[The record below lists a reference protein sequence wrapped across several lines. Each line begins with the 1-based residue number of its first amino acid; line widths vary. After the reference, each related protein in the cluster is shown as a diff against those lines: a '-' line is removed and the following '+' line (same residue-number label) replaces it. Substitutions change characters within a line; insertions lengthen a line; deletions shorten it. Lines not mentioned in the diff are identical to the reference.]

1 MFVRVLSFVTQGIDA
16 IPVMVEVDLSPG
28 LPSFDVVGLPDVG
41 VKEARERVRAA
52 IRNGGWRFPP
62 HRITVNLAPGH
73 IRKAGPGFD
82 LAIATAILAAEGRFN
97 PFALDGLAVA
107 GELALDG
114 SLRPIRGALAM
125 ALAAR
130 AAGCSAFLL
139 PVESAAEA
147 ALAGVSAFGASC
159 LTEVVSHLTGERPLF
174 PAVARKGQNKPSP
187 NYPDLADVKGQAIGR
202 RALEIA
208 AAGGHNLLMVGPPGA
223 GKSLLAQCLPGIL
236 PLLEREEAL
245 EVSRIHSV
253 AGILDGGDLMRRRPY
268 RRPHHSASRS
278 ALLGGGN
285 PLRPGEITLAHHGV
299 LFLDELPEF
308 GRDALEGLRQP
319 LEEGRVNIS
328 RANGAFAF
336 PAQPVLVAAANPCPC
351 GYLGDSAR
359 ACICP
364 PGVVSS
370 YRSRLSGPLLDRFD
384 LQVFLAPVPFE
395 EWSSG
400 IGSGRAEGSEL
411 VRNRVEQARWRQKAR
426 FRGGRVR
433 CNAQMSPAET
443 RRFASLPMAAE
454 DLMRKAMERLGLSLR
469 AHDRILRVT
478 RTIADLAEADRIEVP
493 HVAEALQ
500 YRALDRSY

>member
-1 MFVRVLSFVTQGIDA
+1 MFVRVLSFVTQGVDA
-16 IPVMVEVDLSPG
+16 IPVMVEVDLCPG
-28 LPSFDVVGLPDVG
+28 LPSFDVVGLPDAG

-82 LAIATAILAAEGRFN
+82 LAIATAILAAEGRFSQ
-97 PFALDGLAVA
+97 FALDGVAVA

-114 SLRPIRGALAM
+114 SLRPVRGALAM

-130 AAGCSAFLL
+130 TAGCSSILL
-139 PVESAAEA
+139 PAESVNEA
-147 ALAGVSAFGASC
+147 ALAGGVAFGASC
-159 LTEVVSHLTGERPLF
+159 LAEVVSHLTGERPLL
-174 PAVARKGQNKPSP
+174 PAVARKVEVTTLEG
-187 NYPDLADVKGQAIGR
+187 YPDMSEVKGQAIGR

-208 AAGGHNLLMVGPPGA
+208 AAGGHNLFMVGPPGA
-223 GKSLLAQCLPGIL
+223 GKSMLAQCLPGIL

-253 AGILDGGDLMRRRPY
+253 AGILTGGDLMRRRPY

-319 LEEGRVNIS
+319 LEEGRVAIS
-328 RANGAFAF
+328 RANGAFTF

-351 GYLGDSAR
+351 GYLGDSTR
-359 ACICP
+359 ACLCP
-364 PGVVSS
+364 PSAISS

-395 EWSSG
+395 EWSAAISG
-400 IGSGRAEGSEL
+400 TRAERSDV
-411 VRNRVEQARWRQKAR
+411 VRNRVQQARWRQKAR
-426 FRGGRVR
+426 FRGGRIR
-433 CNAQMSPAET
+433 CNAQMLPAET
-443 RRFASLPMAAE
+443 RRFAALPMAAE

-469 AHDRILRVT
+469 AHDRILRVA
-478 RTIADLAEADRIEVP
+478 RTIADLAETDRIEVP

-500 YRALDRSY
+500 YRALDRTY